1 MSAPNIVDFCNACK
15 AGNLEKVQELVEN
28 GVDIN
33 GKCDSIIISMEK
45 IEGAIGNL
53 Y

>member
-1 MSAPNIVDFCNACK
+1 MAC
-15 AGNLEKVQELVEN
+15 ANEEVEY
-28 GVDIN
+28 VIN
-33 GKCDSIIISMEK
+33 GKCDSIIISIEK

>member
-1 MSAPNIVDFCNACK
+1 MSALNIVDFCNACK
-15 AGNLEKVQELVEN
+15 AGNLEKVKEFVEN

-33 GKCDSIIISMEK
+33 GKCDSK
-45 IEGAIGNL
+45 VCFPKKN